1 MYKYSKLFRHI
12 LYLKETENSSEIIL
26 YILYKQEQKYSEVS
40 CHLETHTT
48 QIRDFFIVQPNG
60 KINPLLT
67 NVSGVQTP
75 DLLFSIPDILLSQLD
90 GTHNWDMGFEIC
102 TMLIK

>member
-40 CHLETHTT
+40 CHLEIHTT
-48 QIRDFFIVQPNG
+48 RIRDFFIV
-60 KINPLLT
+60 
-67 NVSGVQTP
+67 
-75 DLLFSIPDILLSQLD
+75 
-90 GTHNWDMGFEIC
+90 
-102 TMLIK
+102 

>member
-1 MYKYSKLFRHI
+1 M

-48 QIRDFFIVQPNG
+48 QIRDFFIV
-60 KINPLLT
+60 
-67 NVSGVQTP
+67 
-75 DLLFSIPDILLSQLD
+75 
-90 GTHNWDMGFEIC
+90 
-102 TMLIK
+102 